1 MGALLSFTSNKF
13 SFNDVAKTANIAS
26 DIAVDVKE
34 TLTRK
39 EIQIAYQKN
48 LIDAANNMID
58 NNVRKLASVR
68 LYCINKLEWEKTKS
82 NFVYIIFPIIILI
95 GLLIFYFSGKIDT
108 VPIYIYIPIM
118 IVWYLFYNTF
128 YKKYKLIEW
137 NKILFNINTKPIT
150 DIIKIE
156 DITIKSIDKFY
167 DSKYFHKLSI

>member
-13 SFNDVAKTANIAS
+13 SFNDAAKTANIAS
-26 DIAVDVKE
+26 NIAVDVKE

-39 EIQIAYQKN
+39 EIQTAYQKN
-48 LIDAANNMID
+48 LIDAANNMDD
-58 NNVRKLASVR
+58 NARKLASVR

-118 IVWYLFYNTF
+118 ISWYIVFYTF

-137 NKILFNINTKPIT
+137 NKILFNINTNPLN
-150 DIIKIE
+150 IE
-156 DITIKSIDKFY
+156 DITDKSSGNITIETIDKFY
-167 DSKYFHKLSI
+167 DKNFHK